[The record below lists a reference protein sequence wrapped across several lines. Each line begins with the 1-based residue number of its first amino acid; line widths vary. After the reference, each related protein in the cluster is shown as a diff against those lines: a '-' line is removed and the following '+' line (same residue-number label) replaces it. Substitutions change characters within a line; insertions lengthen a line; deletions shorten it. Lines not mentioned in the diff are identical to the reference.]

1 MVVFIVKFVTQHL
14 KGKHSINEKKI
25 IDMKTYS
32 KIVIAFGAILLIVC
46 AAIGCSKIDGNADI
60 STTVPQTKSKIPDS
74 IVIGYSDSDTSE
86 FHFYENKD
94 SLMARIEAIVQDSIS
109 DDIIVEDVAVVII
122 DNVPVLKVS
131 LYDTDQGISI
141 VAAVEIQRNATKSTG
156 YQYVYTRT
164 TIRYSISCVS
174 SGCGKTECRITRNGN
189 RLACSPCK
197 SGSCTQNES
206 LSITIMRCVYQV
218 MAA

>member
-1 MVVFIVKFVTQHL
+1 
-14 KGKHSINEKKI
+14 
-25 IDMKTYS
+25 MKSHS
-32 KIVIAFGAILLIVC
+32 KIMVAIGAIALMAGV
-46 AAIGCSKIDGNADI
+46 AIACSKLDDNGNLNQ
-60 STTVPQTKSKIPDS
+60 TTAQTKSKIPES
-74 IVIGYSDSDTSE
+74 IIIGYSDSDTSE

-94 SLMARIEAIVQDSIS
+94 SLMARIEALVQDSIS

-131 LYDTDQGISI
+131 LYDTDQDISI
-141 VAAVEIQRNATKSTG
+141 VAAVEIQRNATKSTS

-174 SGCGKTECRITRNGN
+174 SGCGNTECRITRNGN

>member
-1 MVVFIVKFVTQHL
+1 
-14 KGKHSINEKKI
+14 
-25 IDMKTYS
+25 MKSHS
-32 KIVIAFGAILLIVC
+32 KIMVAIGAIALMAGV
-46 AAIGCSKIDGNADI
+46 AIACSKLDDNGNLNQ
-60 STTVPQTKSKIPDS
+60 TTAQTKSKIPES
-74 IVIGYSDSDTSE
+74 IIIGYSDSDTSE

-94 SLMARIEAIVQDSIS
+94 SLMARIEALVQDSIS

-141 VAAVEIQRNATKSTG
+141 VAAVEIQRNATKSTS

-174 SGCGKTECRITRNGN
+174 SGCGNTECRIIRSGN
-189 RLACSPCK
+189 SLACSPCK

-206 LSITIMRCVYQV
+206 LSITVMRCVYR
-218 MAA
+218 AFTA

>member
-1 MVVFIVKFVTQHL
+1 MVAI
-14 KGKHSINEKKI
+14 
-25 IDMKTYS
+25 
-32 KIVIAFGAILLIVC
+32 GAIALMAGV
-46 AAIGCSKIDGNADI
+46 AIACSKLDDGANLNQ
-60 STTVPQTKSKIPDS
+60 TTAQAKSKIPES

-94 SLMARIEAIVQDSIS
+94 SLMARIEALVQDSIS

-141 VAAVEIQRNATKSTG
+141 VAAVEIQRNATKSTS

-174 SGCGKTECRITRNGN
+174 SGCGKTECRIIRSGN
-189 RLACSPCK
+189 SLACSPCK

-206 LSITIMRCVYQV
+206 LSITVMRCVYR
-218 MAA
+218 AFTA

>member
-1 MVVFIVKFVTQHL
+1 
-14 KGKHSINEKKI
+14 
-25 IDMKTYS
+25 MKSHS
-32 KIVIAFGAILLIVC
+32 KIMVAIGAIALMAGV
-46 AAIGCSKIDGNADI
+46 AIACSKLDDNGNLNQ
-60 STTVPQTKSKIPDS
+60 TTAQTKSKIPES
-74 IVIGYSDSDTSE
+74 IIIGYSDSDTSE

-94 SLMARIEAIVQDSIS
+94 SLMARIEALVQDSIS

>member
-1 MVVFIVKFVTQHL
+1 
-14 KGKHSINEKKI
+14 
-25 IDMKTYS
+25 MKSHS
-32 KIVIAFGAILLIVC
+32 KIMVAIGAIALMAGV
-46 AAIGCSKIDGNADI
+46 AIACSKLDDNGNLNQ
-60 STTVPQTKSKIPDS
+60 TTAQTKSKIPDS

-141 VAAVEIQRNATKSTG
+141 VAAVEIQKNATKSTS

>member
-1 MVVFIVKFVTQHL
+1 
-14 KGKHSINEKKI
+14 
-25 IDMKTYS
+25 MKSHS
-32 KIVIAFGAILLIVC
+32 KIMVAIGAIALMAGV
-46 AAIGCSKIDGNADI
+46 AIACSKLDDNGNLNQ
-60 STTVPQTKSKIPDS
+60 TTAQTKSKIPES
-74 IVIGYSDSDTSE
+74 IIIGYSDSDTSE

-94 SLMARIEAIVQDSIS
+94 SLMARIEALVQDSIS

-131 LYDTDQGISI
+131 LYDTDQDISI

-174 SGCGKTECRITRNGN
+174 SGCGNTECRITRNGN

>member
-1 MVVFIVKFVTQHL
+1 
-14 KGKHSINEKKI
+14 
-25 IDMKTYS
+25 MKSHS
-32 KIVIAFGAILLIVC
+32 KIMVAIGAIALMAGV
-46 AAIGCSKIDGNADI
+46 AIACSKLDDNGNLNQ
-60 STTVPQTKSKIPDS
+60 TTAQTKSKIPES
-74 IVIGYSDSDTSE
+74 IIIGYSDSDTSE

-94 SLMARIEAIVQDSIS
+94 SLMARIEALVQDSIS

-141 VAAVEIQRNATKSTG
+141 VAAVEIQRNATKSTS

-174 SGCGKTECRITRNGN
+174 SGCGNTECRITRNGN

>member
-1 MVVFIVKFVTQHL
+1 
-14 KGKHSINEKKI
+14 
-25 IDMKTYS
+25 MKSHS
-32 KIVIAFGAILLIVC
+32 KIMVAIGAIALMAGV
-46 AAIGCSKIDGNADI
+46 AIACSKLDDSANLNQ
-60 STTVPQTKSKIPDS
+60 TTAQTKSKIPES
-74 IVIGYSDSDTSE
+74 IIIGYSDSDTSE

-141 VAAVEIQRNATKSTG
+141 VAAVEIQRNATKSTS

-174 SGCGKTECRITRNGN
+174 SGCGNTECRITRNGN

>member
-1 MVVFIVKFVTQHL
+1 MR
-14 KGKHSINEKKI
+14 IN
-25 IDMKTYS
+25 S
-32 KIVIAFGAILLIVC
+32 KIMVAIGAIALMAGV
-46 AAIGCSKIDGNADI
+46 AIACSKLDDNGNLNQ
-60 STTVPQTKSKIPDS
+60 TTAQTKSKIPES
-74 IVIGYSDSDTSE
+74 IIIGYSDSDTSE

-94 SLMARIEAIVQDSIS
+94 SLMARIEALVQDSIS

-141 VAAVEIQRNATKSTG
+141 VAAVEIQRNATKSTS

>member
-1 MVVFIVKFVTQHL
+1 MR
-14 KGKHSINEKKI
+14 IN
-25 IDMKTYS
+25 S
-32 KIVIAFGAILLIVC
+32 KIMVAIGAIALMAGV
-46 AAIGCSKIDGNADI
+46 AIACSKLDDNGNLNQ
-60 STTVPQTKSKIPDS
+60 TTAQTKSKIPDS

-109 DDIIVEDVAVVII
+109 DDIIVEDVAVVLI

-131 LYDTDQGISI
+131 LYDTDQDISL
-141 VAAVEIQRNATKSTG
+141 VAAVEIQRNATKSTS

-174 SGCGKTECRITRNGN
+174 SGCGKTECRIIRSGN
-189 RLACSPCK
+189 SLACSPCK

-206 LSITIMRCVYQV
+206 LSITVMRCVYR
-218 MAA
+218 AFTA